1 MGGLTISSPVLL
13 LACTACSLVSHRRR
27 AVLNEQEIVD
37 TLLQGWDVNVTVT
50 SFAMPLRDAIT
61 LMQETDVLIG
71 MHGAGMPHHLVTLS
85 ALSAWPLLSV
95 STAACSTT

>member
-1 MGGLTISSPVLL
+1 MDGLTISSSVLL

-50 SFAMPLRDAIT
+50 TFAMPLRDAIT

-71 MHGAGMPHHLVTLS
+71 MHGAGMPRPPRHLVSVVSLPL
-85 ALSAWPLLSV
+85 ALCIH
-95 STAACSTT
+95 CSTT